1 MAFDE
6 RHALEALLDALV
18 HVAEALLEPQHLF
31 ADDRKAE
38 VPRLDDAGV
47 DRTHRDLVHAVTAD
61 RDEWIALPLA
71 LERTAAVALPPHW
84 GKSARPRA
92 MAPAPP
98 RTPRGPRAPVPMGKS
113 PPATRHGAATAS
125 SPARRAQPR
134 RAGRRQRAA
143 CG

>member
-47 DRTHRDLVHAVTAD
+47 DRTHPDLVHALTADTGEWRSAAPAD
-61 RDEWIALPLA
+61 RDEWIPLPLA
-71 LERTAAVALPPHW
+71 LERTAAVALPSQW
-84 GKSARPRA
+84 VKVRRPRA
-92 MAPAPP
+92 MA
-98 RTPRGPRAPVPMGKS
+98 
-113 PPATRHGAATAS
+113 
-125 SPARRAQPR
+125 QPR
-134 RAGRRQRAA
+134 PRVQRAVRSHA
-143 CG
+143 EQVEDSALHAVGWGK